1 MLLKKILLEKL
12 ETKLLSDYIDIVLTK
27 KELLNMSKEEID
39 LIKNSTI
46 NGYYR
51 LDYQIY
57 SIKPKSFDDFLEN
70 EKYEKNCIICFTL
83 SLHDLIERNVLSI
96 AEENGKAYWYLYG
109 EKLDPK
115 SYTSLYIRDQKTLKT
130 LIEELNL
137 NEIASKFIVE
147 PLQSDDTILKVTTQR
162 YTYYIGCK
170 EKCTELYLD
179 LDTTHEEFLEYLNIK
194 YPIAITFSTDN
205 PSIED
210 IVAIEEL
217 IERIKLDMNTKISK
231 IIEWLKNSLESFNTK
246 DMNLSGRI
254 LIMKR
259 PYDEYYFNIEIK
271 HIIDDLASLKISI
284 SYNVPIDFDAYLK
297 QFHENKDIRY
307 VAKRSPYLHIEL
319 RYDIKSLLLI
329 HVLKKISSIE
339 DIAPRENGYDL
350 FIDRDINVF
359 SYRFFENYDIDFDLN
374 NLPDIS
380 AVESSILGIR
390 KRLRELIANYLNEKR
405 NEKVIICTHKS
416 NIELNKTVD
425 DLIKLVDWRDN
436 QSIDEAILKIWL
448 LNSYLLSHS
457 NVIYV
462 DPNIIPILIV
472 LTYLDHGSYRYI
484 THNLENGLEYV
495 LNLSLRGRLKI
506 KESGVYL
513 DGKRIDIDLAKDQ
526 YMKSL
531 IEIIAISSSDIER
544 EDKQSEIKQR
554 MIHY

>member
-1 MLLKKILLEKL
+1 
-12 ETKLLSDYIDIVLTK
+12 
-27 KELLNMSKEEID
+27 
-39 LIKNSTI
+39 
-46 NGYYR
+46 
-51 LDYQIY
+51 
-57 SIKPKSFDDFLEN
+57 
-70 EKYEKNCIICFTL
+70 
-83 SLHDLIERNVLSI
+83 
-96 AEENGKAYWYLYG
+96 
-109 EKLDPK
+109 
-115 SYTSLYIRDQKTLKT
+115 
-130 LIEELNL
+130 
-137 NEIASKFIVE
+137 
-147 PLQSDDTILKVTTQR
+147 
-162 YTYYIGCK
+162 
-170 EKCTELYLD
+170 
-179 LDTTHEEFLEYLNIK
+179 
-194 YPIAITFSTDN
+194 
-205 PSIED
+205 
-210 IVAIEEL
+210 
-217 IERIKLDMNTKISK
+217 
-231 IIEWLKNSLESFNTK
+231 
-246 DMNLSGRI
+246 
-254 LIMKR
+254 
-259 PYDEYYFNIEIK
+259 
-271 HIIDDLASLKISI
+271 
-284 SYNVPIDFDAYLK
+284 
-297 QFHENKDIRY
+297 
-307 VAKRSPYLHIEL
+307 
-319 RYDIKSLLLI
+319 
-329 HVLKKISSIE
+329 
-339 DIAPRENGYDL
+339 GYDL

-359 SYRFFENYDIDFDLN
+359 SYRFSENYDIDFDLN

-506 KESGVYL
+506 KESGIYL